1 MSKLKL
7 WGILGV
13 LSTLSTALAMFAWG
27 QQAPLAPLHN
37 PDELAGLMRVKLAST
52 QKVVEGLMA
61 EDFDL
66 IRKGGEELSRI
77 CDATQWRS
85 RDDQLYA
92 QYRSELRRTA
102 QKLIQMAAEKN
113 LDGSAYTYMHALT
126 TCITC
131 HEHCRD
137 ILHVATKR
145 PDFTVVPIPA
155 TEQENSLERM
165 RPFRR

>member
-13 LSTLSTALAMFAWG
+13 LSTLSAALAMIAWG
-27 QQAPLAPLHN
+27 QQVPLQPLHH
-37 PDELAGLMRVKLAST
+37 PDELGGLMRAKLASS

-61 EDFDL
+61 ADFDL

-85 RDDQLYA
+85 RDDQLYG
-92 QYRSELRRTA
+92 QYRSEMRRSA

-113 LDGSAYTYMHALT
+113 LSGSAYTYMHSLN
-126 TCITC
+126 TCINC

-137 ILHVATKR
+137 VLHVATKG
-145 PDFTVVPIPA
+145 PDFKVVPIPA